1 MWHLKARAAVA
12 AMRAARWP
20 CKGGEAAAPEF
31 GHFDSLA
38 AEPWSGAAESSRARA
53 GSSRD
58 IITEKADCI
67 MIL

>member
-1 MWHLKARAAVA
+1 MLYLKAPAAVD

-38 AEPWSGAAESSRARA
+38 AEPWSGAAESSRAQA

-58 IITEKADCI
+58 ITGANADCKI
-67 MIL
+67 D